1 LQIECALLNAATLLD
16 FSLTVPMS
24 RKVLFAFAMLLAL
37 RLHAAEEWTPTRAFR
52 IFSKTT
58 DRGLPQS
65 SIVALA
71 QDADGLMWI
80 GTLDGAATFDGRT
93 ITPVPQ
99 VAGAPA
105 RGLIPAI
112 VTRKNGGVAIA
123 SPAGVHLFDG
133 KSWRLVASHKPP
145 NALAETSDG
154 TLWMADNEGAL
165 WALRAHD
172 TWERNRDAGHALALT
187 AAADG
192 SLWVATE
199 TGAEHMRGGKIE
211 PVPGAPVTGR
221 PGAILVAH
229 DGRAWIATMSGT
241 VYWTR
246 GADGWHQAQFTP
258 WPRSAFHAIAEDR
271 RGRIWV
277 GAYGGG
283 VAFGNADMPWTVW
296 SSPANGPFAAG
307 VMSLLGDREG
317 SVWFGEN
324 AVGLIQWLGEEWSHR
339 AVLDPTQLG
348 SVTYGAF
355 QISKGATPNS
365 LLVAAFEKGFLRCD
379 ASGCKDFNGSNGLTE
394 DTRAVVEPSPG
405 FLIAGTRFGIFES
418 RDGKPFQQVVK
429 MPAGFV
435 MGIFESPDHRW
446 YAATNTEG
454 ILVRTDT
461 GWIPAAD
468 LNAHLVDLHVRGMTW
483 RKNGELWVA
492 TLRGITIYR
501 GTDAEQLTSKRIA
514 ALPDTV
520 NAVLDVSDD
529 EVWVA
534 GTGGVAVRRGDTWKR
549 MDENDGVP
557 GSTVYSLGRTKDGA
571 IWAGGSAGIGRFL
584 QNKWKTW
591 DSRSGLINDEC
602 NLGGMLVGDDGF
614 VYVGSLG
621 GLARFDPSVT
631 TIQPPPMKLVWRTTP
646 PRDANGV
653 AQLPRGERALHL
665 LWTAPWLGPRA
676 VQYRTRIPG
685 VRDAW
690 SAPTSEE
697 HLDIENVGAG
707 RTRVEVEARVE
718 GSDSWTPP
726 LALDVDVPPFWY
738 ETPLAR
744 IAGIAL
750 LIAIIYLIV
759 RLRMRAL
766 HQRAQALEATVR
778 QRTAELAEKV
788 EQLHDSEQR
797 ALAASRAKSAFLAN
811 MSHELRTPLNGV
823 LGFAQL
829 LNRRKERDADDREGL
844 GIIMKSG
851 EHLLNLINDV
861 LSLSKI
867 EAGRV
872 TLDREPFDVVTLVH
886 DVESVL
892 RFRAEEKSLRL
903 TCTIAGNPPRAVLG
917 DEGKLRQILIN
928 LLGNAVKFTDRGS
941 VSLCATWKEGRAT
954 FDVEDTGQGIAPAE
968 LPRLFEPF
976 VQTESG
982 HRTKEGTGLGLA
994 LSRDLARLM
1003 EGDITVESTPG
1014 VGSKFR
1020 VEISLPEAA
1029 AGALVIA
1036 KDRRRVARLAPGQDP
1051 ARILVVDDTPLNRVV
1066 LMKLLASVGFE
1077 VRDAGSGDEALQVWE
1092 TWQPHLIWMDKRM
1105 HGLDGLEVT
1114 RRIRAR
1120 EKTERRKRV
1129 PILALS
1135 ASALEHERGEIIDA
1149 GCDDFVPKPYREST
1163 IFAKIREHL
1172 GVRYVYDDETP
1183 PISGE
1188 GRSVLLVDDDSICRQ
1203 IAQEL
1208 LRGHG
1213 ISVTS
1218 ATNGREALDLVSKQ
1232 SFDLVLMDLR
1242 MPDMDGIEATRRI
1255 KALHGKDRI
1264 PIIAMSA
1271 EAADHEGMD
1280 DAISKPLEPEALDA
1294 ALRRWLHA

>member
-1 LQIECALLNAATLLD
+1 MRRIL
-16 FSLTVPMS
+16 
-24 RKVLFAFAMLLAL
+24 LFAFAMLFAL
-37 RLHAAEEWTPTRAFR
+37 RLVAAEEWTPTRAFR
-52 IFSKTT
+52 TFSKTT

-71 QDADGLMWI
+71 QDNDGLMWI

-93 ITPVPQ
+93 ITPMPQ
-99 VAGAPA
+99 VAGAPV
-105 RGLIPAI
+105 RGMIPAI
-112 VTRKNGGVAIA
+112 VARKSGGVAIA

-133 KSWRLVASHKPP
+133 KTWRVAASHKPP
-145 NALAETSDG
+145 NALAETTDG
-154 TLWMADNEGAL
+154 TIWMSDNEGVL

-172 TWERNRDAGHALALT
+172 AWESHREAGHALAL
-187 AAADG
+187 AAASDG
-192 SLWVATE
+192 SLWIATIA
-199 TGAEHMRGGKIE
+199 GAEKLHNGKVE
-211 PVPGAPVTGR
+211 PVPGAPLNGR
-221 PGAILVAH
+221 PGAMLVAH
-229 DGRAWIATMSGT
+229 DGRVWIATLNGT
-241 VYWTR
+241 VYWTH
-246 GADGWHQAQFTP
+246 GPDGWHQAQFTP

-296 SSPANGPFAAG
+296 LWPANGPFMAG

-317 SVWFGEN
+317 SIWFGEN
-324 AVGLIQWLGEEWSHR
+324 AMGLIQWLGEEWSHR
-339 AVLDPTQLG
+339 AVVDPAQLG
-348 SVTYGAF
+348 SLTYGAF
-355 QISKGATPNS
+355 QISKGATPHS
-365 LLVAAFEKGFLRCD
+365 LLIAAFEKGFLRCD
-379 ASGCKDFNGSNGLTE
+379 DHGCRQFNGTDGLTE

-405 FLIAGTRFGIFES
+405 FFIAGTRFGIFES
-418 RDGKPFQQVVK
+418 RDGKPFQQVLK
-429 MPAGFV
+429 MPSGFV

-446 YAATNTEG
+446 YAATNTQG
-454 ILVRTDT
+454 VFVRTDN

-468 LNAHLVDLHVRGMTW
+468 LNAHLVDMHVRGMTW
-483 RKNGELWVA
+483 RRNGELWVA

-501 GTDAEQLTSKRIA
+501 GIDAEQLTSKRIA

-529 EVWVA
+529 EVWVG
-534 GTGGVAVRRGDTWKR
+534 GTGGVAVRRGETWTR
-549 MDENDGVP
+549 MGENDGLP
-557 GSTVYSLGRTKDGA
+557 GSTVYSLGRGKDGA
-571 IWAGGSAGIGRFL
+571 VWAGGSAGIGRFL
-584 QNKWKTW
+584 NNQWKTW
-591 DSRSGLINDEC
+591 DTRSGLVNDEC
-602 NLGGMLVGDDGF
+602 DLGGMLVDDDGT

-621 GLARFDPSVT
+621 GLARFDPKIT
-631 TIQPPPMKLVWRTTP
+631 TIEPPPMKLVWRAIP
-646 PRDANGV
+646 
-653 AQLPRGERALHL
+653 QLAKGERALHL
-665 LWTAPWLGPRA
+665 RWSAPWLGPRT

-685 VRDAW
+685 VRDEW
-690 SAPTSEE
+690 SAPTSED

-707 RTRVEVEARVE
+707 RTHVEVEARVE
-718 GSDSWTPP
+718 GSPDWTPP

-744 IAGIAL
+744 TAGIAL

-766 HQRAQALEATVR
+766 HQRAATLEATVR
-778 QRTAELAEKV
+778 ERTAELAEKV

-829 LNRRKERDADDREGL
+829 LNRRKERDAEDREGL
-844 GIIMKSG
+844 AIIMKSG

-867 EAGRV
+867 EAGHV
-872 TLDREPFDVVTLVH
+872 TLDREPFDLETLVH

-892 RFRAEEKSLRL
+892 RFRAEEKKLQL
-903 TCTIAGNPPRAVLG
+903 TCTIGGHPPRAVLG

-941 VSLCATWKEGRAT
+941 VSLRASWANGCAT
-954 FDVEDTGQGIAPAE
+954 FDVEDTGSGIAREE

-1003 EGDITVESTPG
+1003 GGDITVESTPG
-1014 VGSKFR
+1014 SGSTFR

-1036 KDRRRVARLAPGQDP
+1036 KDQRRVARLAPGQD
-1051 ARILVVDDTPLNRVV
+1051 AVRILVVDDTPLNRMV
-1066 LMKLLASVGFE
+1066 LTKLLVSVGFA
-1077 VRDAGSGDEALQVWE
+1077 VRDAGSGDEALQIWE

-1120 EKTERRKRV
+1120 EKAERRKRV

-1135 ASALEHERGEIIDA
+1135 ASALEHERGEIIEA

-1172 GVRYVYDDETP
+1172 GVRYVYDDEAP
-1183 PISGE
+1183 PLSAE

-1213 ISVTS
+1213 ISVVS
-1218 ATNGREALDLVSKQ
+1218 ATNGREALDLAVQQK
-1232 SFDLVLMDLR
+1232 FDLVLMDLR
-1242 MPDMDGIEATRRI
+1242 MPEMDGVETTRRM
-1255 KALHGKDRI
+1255 KAMQGMDRI

-1271 EAADHEGMD
+1271 EPANHDGMD
-1280 DAISKPLEPEALDA
+1280 DAITKPVEPEALDA
-1294 ALRRWLHA
+1294 ALRRWLNV

>member
-1 LQIECALLNAATLLD
+1 M
-16 FSLTVPMS
+16 P
-24 RKVLFAFAMLLAL
+24 RKVLLAVAMLLAL
-37 RLHAAEEWTPTRAFR
+37 RLLAAEEWTPTRAFR

-71 QDADGLMWI
+71 QDGDGLMWI
-80 GTLDGAATFDGRT
+80 GTLDGTATFDGRT
-93 ITPVPQ
+93 ITPVPA
-99 VAGAPA
+99 VAGAPV
-105 RGLIPAI
+105 RGMIPAI
-112 VTRKNGGVAIA
+112 VTLRNGGVAIA

-133 KSWRLVASHKPP
+133 KSWRLIASHKPP
-145 NALAETSDG
+145 NAIAETTDG
-154 TLWMADNEGAL
+154 ALWMADNEGAL
-165 WALRAHD
+165 WALGAHD
-172 TWERNRDAGHALALT
+172 AWERHREAGHAVAL
-187 AAADG
+187 AAASDG
-192 SLWVATE
+192 SLWIATDDSA
-199 TGAEHMRGGKIE
+199 GRMHGGKIE
-211 PVPGAPVTGR
+211 PVAGTAVNGR
-221 PGAILVAH
+221 PGALLVAH
-229 DGRAWIATMSGT
+229 DGRVWIATLNGT
-241 VYWTR
+241 VYWSR
-246 GADGWHQAQFTP
+246 GADGWHQAQFAP
-258 WPRSAFHAIAEDR
+258 WARSAFHAIAEDR

-283 VAFGNADMPWTVW
+283 VAFGNAEMPWTVW
-296 SSPANGPFAAG
+296 SSPTNGPFMAG
-307 VMSLLGDREG
+307 VMSILGDREG

-324 AVGLIQWLGEEWSHR
+324 AIGLIQWLGEEWSHR
-339 AVLDPTQLG
+339 AVVDPAQLG
-348 SVTYGAF
+348 SLTYGGF
-355 QISKGATPNS
+355 QISRGAAPHT

-379 ASGCKDFNGSNGLTE
+379 ERGCKQFNAANGLTE

-405 FLIAGTRFGIFES
+405 LLVAGTRFGIFES
-418 RDGKPFQQVVK
+418 HDGKPFQQVVK
-429 MPAGFV
+429 LPAGFV
-435 MGIFESPDHRW
+435 MGMFESPDHRW
-446 YAATNTEG
+446 YAATNTQG
-454 ILVRTDT
+454 ILVRTDK
-461 GWIPAAD
+461 GWIPAPD
-468 LNAHLVDLHVRGMTW
+468 LNAHLVDMHVRGMTW
-483 RKNGELWVA
+483 RKNGELWIA
-492 TLRGITIYR
+492 TLRGITVYR

-534 GTGGVAVRRGDTWKR
+534 GTGGIAVRRGETWKR
-549 MDENDGVP
+549 MDESNGLP
-557 GSTVYSLGRTKDGA
+557 GSTVYSLARGKDGA
-571 IWAGGSAGIGRFL
+571 VWAGGSAGIGRFL
-584 QNKWKTW
+584 HNEWKTW
-591 DSRSGLINDEC
+591 DSRSGLVNDEC
-602 NLGGMLVGDDGF
+602 NLGGMLVDGAVDSDGS

-621 GLARFDPSVT
+621 GLARFDPKVT
-631 TIQPPPMKLVWRTTP
+631 AIAPPPLKLVWRTTP
-646 PRDANGV
+646 SRDAAGV
-653 AQLPRGERALHL
+653 AQLPRSERALHL
-665 LWTAPWLGPRA
+665 RWTAPWLGPRA

-685 VRDAW
+685 VRDEW
-690 SAPTSEE
+690 SAPTYEE

-718 GSDSWTPP
+718 GSNSWTPP

-750 LIAIIYLIV
+750 LIAIIYLII

-766 HQRAQALEATVR
+766 HQRAAALEATVQ

-829 LNRRKERDADDREGL
+829 LNRRKERDTEDREGL
-844 GIIMKSG
+844 AIIMKSG

-872 TLDREPFDVVTLVH
+872 TLDREPFDLETLVH

-903 TCTIAGNPPRAVLG
+903 TCTIGGNPPRAVLG
-917 DEGKLRQILIN
+917 DEGKLRQILLN

-941 VSLCATWKEGRAT
+941 VSLRASWANGRAV
-954 FDVEDTGQGIAPAE
+954 FEVEDTGAGIAPEE

-1003 EGDITVESTPG
+1003 DGDVTVESTPG
-1014 VGSKFR
+1014 AGSKFR

-1029 AGALVIA
+1029 AGAMVIA
-1036 KDRRRVARLAPGQDP
+1036 KDGRRVARLAPGQD
-1051 ARILVVDDTPLNRVV
+1051 AVRILVVDDTPLNRIV
-1066 LMKLLASVGFE
+1066 LTKLLASVGFE
-1077 VRDAGSGDEALQVWE
+1077 VRDAGSGDEALQIWE

-1120 EKTERRKRV
+1120 EKVERRKRV

-1135 ASALEHERGEIIDA
+1135 ASALEHERGEIMDA

-1163 IFAKIREHL
+1163 IFTKIREHL
-1172 GVRYVYDDETP
+1172 AVRYVYEDEAAP
-1183 PISGE
+1183 VAAE

-1218 ATNGREALDLVSKQ
+1218 ATNGREAVDLARKQ
-1232 SFDLVLMDLR
+1232 KFDLVLMDLR
-1242 MPDMDGIEATRRI
+1242 MPGMDGIEATRHI
-1255 KALHGKDRI
+1255 KALQGMDRL

-1271 EAADHEGMD
+1271 EPADHEGMD
-1280 DAISKPLEPEALDA
+1280 DAISKPVEPEALNA
-1294 ALRRWLHA
+1294 ALRRWL

>member
-1 LQIECALLNAATLLD
+1 
-16 FSLTVPMS
+16 MS
-24 RKVLFAFAMLLAL
+24 RKLLLAFAMLFAL
-37 RLHAAEEWTPTRAFR
+37 RLVAAEEWTPTRAFR

-71 QDADGLMWI
+71 QDNDALMWI

-93 ITPVPQ
+93 ISPMPQ
-99 VAGAPA
+99 VAGAPV
-105 RGLIPAI
+105 RGMIPAI
-112 VTRKNGGVAIA
+112 VAMKNGGVAIA

-133 KSWRLVASHKPP
+133 TSWRVVASHKPP
-145 NALAETSDG
+145 NALAQTTDG
-154 TLWMADNEGAL
+154 TLWMSDNDGVL

-172 TWERNRDAGHALALT
+172 AWESHREAGHTLALAG
-187 AAADG
+187 AADG
-192 SLWVATE
+192 SLWIATE
-199 TGAEHMRGGKIE
+199 TGAARLHDGKVE
-211 PVPGAPVTGR
+211 PVPGAPLNGR
-221 PGAILVAH
+221 PGAMLVAH
-229 DGRAWIATMSGT
+229 DGRVWIATLNGT
-241 VYWTR
+241 VYSTR

-283 VAFGNADMPWTVW
+283 VAFGNADSQWTVW
-296 SSPANGPFAAG
+296 TWPATGPFMAG
-307 VMSLLGDREG
+307 VMSILGDREG

-324 AVGLIQWLGEEWSHR
+324 AIGLIQWVGEEWSHR
-339 AVLDPTQLG
+339 AVVDPAQLG
-348 SVTYGAF
+348 SLTYGAF
-355 QISKGATPNS
+355 QISKGAAPHS

-379 ASGCKDFNGSNGLTE
+379 EQGCRQFNSKDGLTE
-394 DTRAVVEPSPG
+394 DTRAIVEPSPG
-405 FLIAGTRFGIFES
+405 FVLAGTRFGIFES
-418 RDGKPFQQVVK
+418 HDGKPFQQVLK
-429 MPAGFV
+429 MPSGFV

-446 YAATNTEG
+446 YAATNTQG
-454 ILVRTDT
+454 IFVRTGN

-468 LNAHLVDLHVRGMTW
+468 LNAHLADQHVRGMTW
-483 RKNGELWVA
+483 RKNGELWIA

-529 EVWVA
+529 EVWVG
-534 GTGGVAVRRGDTWKR
+534 GTGGVAVRRGETWKR
-549 MDENDGVP
+549 MGENDGLP
-557 GSTVYSLGRTKDGA
+557 GSTVYSLGRGKDGA
-571 IWAGGSAGIGRFL
+571 VWAGGSAGIGRFL
-584 QNKWKTW
+584 NNQWKTW
-591 DSRSGLINDEC
+591 DTRSGLINDEC
-602 NLGGMLVGDDGF
+602 NLGGMLVDDDGT

-621 GLARFDPSVT
+621 GLARFDPNVT
-631 TIQPPPMKLVWRTTP
+631 TIAPPPLKLVWRAIP
-646 PRDANGV
+646 HLAK
-653 AQLPRGERALHL
+653 GERALHL
-665 LWTAPWLGPRA
+665 RWTAPWLGPRA
-676 VQYRTRIPG
+676 VQYRTRIAG
-685 VRDAW
+685 VRNEW

-697 HLDIENVGAG
+697 HLDVENVGAG

-718 GSDSWTPP
+718 GSQEWTPP

-744 IAGIAL
+744 IAGIVL
-750 LIAIIYLIV
+750 LIAIVYLIV

-766 HQRAQALEATVR
+766 QQRAQALEATVR
-778 QRTAELAEKV
+778 DRTAELAEKV

-829 LNRRKERDADDREGL
+829 LNRRKERDAEDREGL
-844 GIIMKSG
+844 AIIMKSG

-872 TLDREPFDVVTLVH
+872 TLDREPFDLETLVH

-892 RFRAEEKSLRL
+892 RFRAEEKKLQL
-903 TCTIAGNPPRAVLG
+903 TCTIGGHPPRAVLG

-941 VSLCATWKEGRAT
+941 VSLRASWTNGRAT
-954 FDVEDTGQGIAPAE
+954 FEVEDTGSGIAPE
-968 LPRLFEPF
+968 EMPRLFEPF

-1003 EGDITVESTPG
+1003 DGDITVESTFG
-1014 VGSKFR
+1014 AGSTFTVG
-1020 VEISLPEAA
+1020 ISLPEAA

-1036 KDRRRVARLAPGQDP
+1036 KDRRRVARLAPGHD
-1051 ARILVVDDTPLNRVV
+1051 AVRILVVDDTPLNRMV
-1066 LMKLLASVGFE
+1066 LAKLLVSVGFE
-1077 VRDAGSGDEALQVWE
+1077 VRDAGSGNEALHVWE

-1120 EKTERRKRV
+1120 EKAERRKRV

-1135 ASALEHERGEIIDA
+1135 ASALEHERGEIIEA

-1172 GVRYVYDDETP
+1172 GVRYIYEDEAP
-1183 PISGE
+1183 PLSAE

-1208 LRGHG
+1208 LRGYG

-1218 ATNGREALDLVSKQ
+1218 ATNGREALDLAEKQ
-1232 SFDLVLMDLR
+1232 TFDLVLMDLR
-1242 MPDMDGIEATRRI
+1242 MPGMDGIETTRRM
-1255 KALHGKDRI
+1255 KAIHGMDRI

-1271 EAADHEGMD
+1271 EPANHDGMD
-1280 DAISKPLEPEALDA
+1280 DAITKPLEPEALDA
-1294 ALRRWLHA
+1294 TLRRWL

>member
-1 LQIECALLNAATLLD
+1 MPRKLLIA
-16 FSLTVPMS
+16 V
-24 RKVLFAFAMLLAL
+24 AMLFAL
-37 RLHAAEEWTPTRAFR
+37 RLVAAEEWTPTRAFR

-71 QDADGLMWI
+71 QDNDGLMWI

-93 ITPVPQ
+93 ISPLPQ
-99 VAGAPA
+99 VAGAPV
-105 RGLIPAI
+105 RGMIPAI
-112 VTRKNGGVAIA
+112 VAKKNGGVAIA

-133 KSWRLVASHKPP
+133 KTWRLAASHKPP
-145 NALAETSDG
+145 NALAETTDG
-154 TLWMADNEGAL
+154 TLWMSDNEGAL

-172 TWERNRDAGHALALT
+172 AWERHREAGHALAI
-187 AAADG
+187 AAASDG
-192 SLWVATE
+192 SLWIATDDS
-199 TGAEHMRGGKIE
+199 AERLHDGKTE
-211 PVPGAPVTGR
+211 PVAGAPVNGR
-221 PGAILVAH
+221 PGAMLVAH
-229 DGRAWIATMSGT
+229 DGRVWVATMSGT

-283 VAFGNADMPWTVW
+283 VAFGNADTQWTVW
-296 SSPANGPFAAG
+296 TWPATGPFMAG
-307 VMSLLGDREG
+307 VMSILGDREG

-324 AVGLIQWLGEEWSHR
+324 AIGLIQWLGEEWSHR
-339 AVLDPTQLG
+339 AVVDPTQLG
-348 SVTYGAF
+348 SLTYGGF
-355 QISKGATPNS
+355 QISKGATPHT

-379 ASGCKDFNGSNGLTE
+379 DHGCRQFAAADGLTE
-394 DTRAVVEPSPG
+394 DTRAVVEPTPG
-405 FLIAGTRFGIFES
+405 FYIAGTRFGLFES
-418 RDGKPFQQVVK
+418 HDGKPFQQVVK
-429 MPAGFV
+429 MPSGFV

-454 ILVRTDT
+454 ILVRTDK
-461 GWIPAAD
+461 GWGPAAD
-468 LNAHLVDLHVRGMTW
+468 LNAHLVDMHVRGMTW
-483 RKNGELWVA
+483 RKNGELWIA
-492 TLRGITIYR
+492 TLRGITVYR
-501 GTDAEQLTSKRIA
+501 GNDAEQLTSKRIA

-529 EVWVA
+529 EVWVG
-534 GTGGVAVRRGDTWKR
+534 GTGGVAVRRGETWKR

-557 GSTVYSLGRTKDGA
+557 GSTVYSLGRGKDGA
-571 IWAGGSAGIGRFL
+571 VWAGGSAGIGRFL
-584 QNKWKTW
+584 NNQWKTW
-591 DSRSGLINDEC
+591 DTRSGLMNDEC
-602 NLGGMLVGDDGF
+602 NLGGMLVDDDGA

-621 GLARFDPSVT
+621 GLARFDPNVT
-631 TIQPPPMKLVWRTTP
+631 TVEPPPMKLIWLSVP
-646 PRDANGV
+646 H
-653 AQLPRGERALHL
+653 LLKGERALHL
-665 LWTAPWLGPRA
+665 RWTAPWLGPHA

-690 SAPTSEE
+690 SAPTSED
-697 HLDIENVGAG
+697 HIDIENVGAG

-718 GSDSWTPP
+718 GSANWTPP
-726 LALDVDVPPFWY
+726 LALDVDVEPFWY

-744 IAGIAL
+744 IAAIVL

-759 RLRMRAL
+759 RLRMRTL
-766 HQRAQALEATVR
+766 HQRAEALEATVR
-778 QRTAELAEKV
+778 QRTAELAVKV

-829 LNRRKERDADDREGL
+829 LSRRKERDADDREGL
-844 GIIMKSG
+844 AIIMKSG

-872 TLDREPFDVVTLVH
+872 TLDREPFDLETLVH

-892 RFRAEEKSLRL
+892 RFRAEEKKLQL
-903 TCTIAGNPPRAVLG
+903 TCTIGVRPPRAVLG

-941 VSLCATWKEGRAT
+941 VSLRASWTNGRAT
-954 FDVEDTGQGIAPAE
+954 FEVEDTGSGIAPEE

-1003 EGDITVESTPG
+1003 DGDITVESRPG
-1014 VGSKFR
+1014 AGSKFR

-1036 KDRRRVARLAPGQDP
+1036 KDRRRVARLAPGQD
-1051 ARILVVDDTPLNRVV
+1051 AVRILVVDDTPLNRMV
-1066 LMKLLASVGFE
+1066 LAKLLVSVGFE
-1077 VRDAGSGDEALQVWE
+1077 VRDAGSGDEALRIWE
-1092 TWQPHLIWMDKRM
+1092 SWQPHLIWMDKRM

-1120 EKTERRKRV
+1120 EKSERRKRV
-1129 PILALS
+1129 PILAPS
-1135 ASALEHERGEIIDA
+1135 ARALEHEGGEITEA

-1163 IFAKIREHL
+1163 ISAKTREHL
-1172 GVRYVYDDETP
+1172 GVRYVYDDEAP
-1183 PISGE
+1183 PLAAE

-1218 ATNGREALDLVSKQ
+1218 ATNGSEALDLAGKQ
-1232 SFDLVLMDLR
+1232 QFDLVLMDLR
-1242 MPDMDGIEATRRI
+1242 MPDMDGIETTRRM
-1255 KALHGKDRI
+1255 KAMQGMDRI

-1271 EAADHEGMD
+1271 EPGNHDGMD
-1280 DAISKPLEPEALDA
+1280 DAISKPVEPEALDA
-1294 ALRRWLHA
+1294 ALRRWLAP